1 MLRRLAMIVF
11 ALCVPLAVHAIDA
24 LPFENPQQEQRF
36 FDLTRE
42 LRCMVCQNESLADSS
57 ADLAA
62 DLRRQIFEQ
71 MQAGQSDAEIKDWLT
86 ARYGQ
91 FVLYDPP
98 LAPGTWLLWFGP
110 LAALAIGAGVV
121 TTIVRRRSRAVVAT
135 RNPAPAPITDEE
147 DW

>member
-1 MLRRLAMIVF
+1 MLRRLAVLLL
-11 ALCVPLAVHAIDA
+11 ALCVPVAVHAIDA

-36 FDLTRE
+36 LDLTKE
-42 LRCMVCQNESLADSS
+42 LRCMVCQNESLADSG
-57 ADLAA
+57 AELAA

-71 MQAGQSDAEIKDWLT
+71 MQAGKTDAEIKDWLT

-98 LAPGTWLLWFGP
+98 LAPHTWLLWFGP
-110 LAALAIGAGVV
+110 FVALAIGAGAVV
-121 TTIVRRRSRAVVAT
+121 AIVRRRSRAVAMT
-135 RNPAPAPITDEE
+135 RDPAAAPITDEE

>member
-1 MLRRLAMIVF
+1 MLRRLAIVLLT
-11 ALCVPLAVHAIDA
+11 LCLPLAVHAIDA

-36 FDLTRE
+36 LDLTKE
-42 LRCMVCQNESLADSS
+42 LRCMVCQNESLADSG

-71 MQAGQSDAEIKDWLT
+71 MQAGRSDEEIKDWLT

-98 LAPGTWLLWFGP
+98 LAPRTWLLWFGP
-110 LAALAIGAGVV
+110 FAALAIGAGVV
-121 TTIVRRRSRAVVAT
+121 AAIVRRRSRAVVAI
-135 RNPAPAPITDEE
+135 RAPAVPPLTDEE